1 MPGGSGVR
9 LRMLHAIRSV
19 NPVGGGPIEAVK
31 QLAAVNRGLGHTIEI
46 ASLDPPGA
54 PEVTA
59 CPIPVYPLGPSK
71 GKYGYSGRFIPWL
84 ARNAGRYDVVIV
96 NGIWEYN
103 SLGAWR
109 ALRSS
114 ETPYVVFTHGMLDP
128 WFKKTYPLKHL
139 KKMLYWPWASY
150 RVLRDAGAVLF
161 TSNEEQLLAG
171 ESFWPYKVR
180 GTVVKYGTR
189 AATGNTESQLEA
201 FFERFPELRGK
212 RLLLFVG
219 RIDPIKGCDLIIRA
233 FSEVLA
239 RNRDWHLVMA
249 GPDQNGLRPSL
260 DRIGEEA
267 QVGNRITW
275 TGMIAGDV
283 KFGAFRA
290 SEALLLPSHHENF
303 GIAVAESLAYGLP
316 VLISNK
322 VNIWREIQADGGGFV
337 AEDDLAG
344 ACQLL
349 RTWEA
354 LPVERKVQMRAAAAK
369 CFETRFEIHNAA
381 SCLVKTLTEVIE
393 RNRPHMLVEQV
404 EG

>member
-1 MPGGSGVR
+1 
-9 LRMLHAIRSV
+9 
-19 NPVGGGPIEAVK
+19 
-31 QLAAVNRGLGHTIEI
+31 
-46 ASLDPPGA
+46 
-54 PEVTA
+54 
-59 CPIPVYPLGPSK
+59 
-71 GKYGYSGRFIPWL
+71 
-84 ARNAGRYDVVIV
+84 
-96 NGIWEYN
+96 
-103 SLGAWR
+103 
-109 ALRSS
+109 
-114 ETPYVVFTHGMLDP
+114 MLDP

-219 RIDPIKGCDLIIRA
+219 RIDLIKGCDLIIRA